1 MQILILTAEQTS
13 ARETHATIKGMSSYS
28 MTIFDMQL

>member
-1 MQILILTAEQTS
+1 MQILTAGQTS
-13 ARETHATIKGMSSYS
+13 TRETHATIKGMSIS